1 MAMQLV
7 GSEDEG
13 EKRGG
18 ARFRRDDLGFRV
30 GNISRPREREAR
42 ERERESSVLKSE
54 TEHLRDGIVSWKGI
68 VTFLLK
74 PESMSSVSSGL

>member
-42 ERERESSVLKSE
+42 ERERERALY
-54 TEHLRDGIVSWKGI
+54 
-68 VTFLLK
+68 
-74 PESMSSVSSGL
+74 